1 MIKDVTLIGI
11 DGGASKVSAWVVS
24 YNSEDETFALT
35 DDHAELNYSTLDTFQ
50 PDFVPV
56 SLNIQLAEFQ
66 ANNSKPTDQE
76 IRQGEAYVEA
86 CARVVISLA
95 QTTGNRPVLIG
106 LGMPGLRTEDKRGI
120 AMVANGPRIIKYA
133 AELENKLLNAGIEL
147 VAPVAHIGSDADYCG
162 IGEKF
167 ARDGSFRNVKNAYY
181 LGGGTGAADALLLKG
196 ELVPFD
202 QTKSWLA
209 KSWEMK
215 NDLGLS
221 LERYASASGLQH
233 IYSLKSGIEVQQLN
247 EDKIYPP
254 IIANKALEGDK
265 AAISTFSDCA
275 KYLALLFYE
284 RIVSLY
290 CGSRDIFGFVNPSR
304 EKLDKE
310 HLYLKQYFDH
320 ISVGQR
326 LGDLLN
332 SRAGSE
338 VLTKPLIKNL
348 SRLIDKSDSLPE
360 EAKEHYLHGNELK
373 NERFVLSPLREA
385 PALGAGIDAFL
396 VHHSE
401 AK

>member
-11 DGGASKVSAWVVS
+11 DGGATKVSAWVVS
-24 YNSEDETFALT
+24 YNSKDETFALT
-35 DDHAELNYSTLDTFQ
+35 DDHTELSYSTLDTFQ

-76 IRQGEAYVEA
+76 IRQGEAYIEA

-95 QTTGNRPVLIG
+95 QTTGNHPVLIG
-106 LGMPGLRTEDKRGI
+106 LGMPGLKTEDKRGI
-120 AMVANGPRIIKYA
+120 AMVANGPRIMKYA
-133 AELENKLLNAGIEL
+133 TELENKLLNAGIEL
-147 VAPVAHIGSDADYCG
+147 VTPVAHIGSDADYCG
-162 IGEKF
+162 IGEKY

-209 KSWEMK
+209 KTWEMK

-247 EDKIYPP
+247 EAKIYPP
-254 IIANKALEGDK
+254 IIANKALEGDE
-265 AAISTFSDCA
+265 AAIETFSDSA

-284 RIVSLY
+284 RIIALY
-290 CGSRDIFGFVNPSR
+290 CGSRDIFGFVNPNR
-304 EKLDKE
+304 AKLDKN
-310 HLYLKQYFDH
+310 HPYLKRYFDS
-320 ISVGQR
+320 ISIGQR

-332 SRAGSE
+332 SRSGSQ
-338 VLTKPLIKNL
+338 VLTKPLIINL
-348 SRLIDKSDSLPE
+348 SKLIDKSDSLPE

-373 NERFVLSPLREA
+373 NERLVLSPLREA

-396 VHHSE
+396 VHHS
-401 AK
+401 

>member
-11 DGGASKVSAWVVS
+11 DGGATKVSAWVVS
-24 YNSEDETFALT
+24 YNSIDETFALT
-35 DDHAELNYSTLDTFQ
+35 DDHAELSYSTLDTFQ
-50 PDFVPV
+50 PDFIPV
-56 SLNIQLAEFQ
+56 SLDIQLAEFQ

-95 QTTGNRPVLIG
+95 QTTGNHPVLIG
-106 LGMPGLRTEDKRGI
+106 LGMPGLKTEDKRGI

-133 AELENKLLNAGIEL
+133 TELENKLLNAGIEL
-147 VAPVAHIGSDADYCG
+147 VTPVAHIGSDADYCG
-162 IGEKF
+162 IGEKY

-265 AAISTFSDCA
+265 AAIGTFSDSA

-290 CGSRDIFGFVNPSR
+290 CGSRDIFGFVNPNR
-304 EKLDKE
+304 AKLDKD
-310 HLYLKQYFDH
+310 HPYLKQYFDR

-332 SRAGSE
+332 SRAGIQ
-338 VLTKPLIKNL
+338 VLTKPLINNL
-348 SRLIDKSDSLPE
+348 SELIDKSDSLPE
-360 EAKEHYLHGNELK
+360 EAKEHYLHGNNLK
-373 NERFVLSPLREA
+373 NERLVLSPLREA

-396 VHHSE
+396 VHHSQ

>member
-1 MIKDVTLIGI
+1 MIKNVTLIGI
-11 DGGASKVSAWVVS
+11 DGGATKVSGWVVA

-35 DDHAELNYSTLDTFQ
+35 DDHAELSYSILDTFQ

-66 ANNSKPTDQE
+66 ANKSKPTDQE

-95 QTTGNRPVLIG
+95 QTTGNHPVLIG
-106 LGMPGLRTEDKRGI
+106 LGMPGLKTENKRGI
-120 AMVANGPRIIKYA
+120 AMVANGPRIMNYA
-133 AELENKLLNAGIEL
+133 TELENKLIKAGIEL
-147 VAPVAHIGSDADYCG
+147 VTPVAHIGSDADYCG
-162 IGEKF
+162 IGEKY

-209 KSWEMK
+209 KTWEMK

-233 IYSLKSGIEVQQLN
+233 IYSLKSGIEVRQLN

-265 AAISTFSDCA
+265 AAIGTFSDSA

-290 CGSRDIFGFVNPSR
+290 CGSRDIFEFVNPTR
-304 EKLDKE
+304 AKPDKN
-310 HLYLKQYFDH
+310 HPYLKQCFDS

-332 SRAGSE
+332 SRSGRQ
-338 VLTKPLIKNL
+338 VLTTPLINIL
-348 SRLIDKSDSLPE
+348 SELIDKSDSLPE

-373 NERFVLSPLREA
+373 NERLVLSPLREA

-396 VHHSE
+396 VHHS
-401 AK
+401 